1 MGGLFARGMGSES
14 SAWTLI
20 FVLAGIQF
28 SFRLIPPPHNWTGAF
43 YCALAV
49 CICLLAIGVA
59 LSTLETIPKR
69 VIAIG
74 LSVLLMSMSLTHL
87 FSRPDASAVNIAEP
101 VATSSGGTEDEEE
114 DRNSDGTPIDNRPAA
129 GELAVQIVPT
139 KLVTYAPGVQVESRI
154 DQLGGVYRLSWRV
167 VRDGESKRC
176 GPLFMRGG
184 RAAAETT
191 LQARVE
197 ATAAAAE
204 HGDLNCG

>member
-20 FVLAGIQF
+20 VVLAGIQL

-49 CICLLAIGVA
+49 CVCLLGIGVA

-69 VIAIG
+69 AVAIG
-74 LSVLLMSMSLTHL
+74 FSVLLMSMSLTHL
-87 FSRPDASAVNIAEP
+87 FSRRETSAVNIAEP
-101 VATSSGGTEDEEE
+101 VATSSGGAEDEEDE
-114 DRNSDGTPIDNRPAA
+114 NSDGTPVDDRPAA
-129 GELAVQIVPT
+129 GELPVQIQPT
-139 KLVTYAPGVQVESRI
+139 RLVTYAPGVQVESRI

-167 VRDGESKRC
+167 VRDGDSKRC

-184 RAAAETT
+184 RTAAETT
-191 LQARVE
+191 LQTRVE

-204 HGDLNCG
+204 HGDLICA